1 MNVYFENSEGNKR
14 IIGENIPT
22 HKDAYKCIKDFLDD
36 HNFKSYYMRTWY
48 DGDYTVVDVGSH
60 TEFFL
65 IDGNIMECNNNDLPL

>member
-14 IIGENIPT
+14 IIGKNIPT
-22 HKDAYKCIKDFLDD
+22 HKDAYKCINEFLGN

-65 IDGNIMECNNNDLPL
+65 IDANIMECNDNDLS

>member
-1 MNVYFENSEGNKR
+1 MNVYFENSRGIRR

-22 HKDAYKCIKDFLDD
+22 HKDVYKCINEFLDD
-36 HNFKSYYMRTWY
+36 HNFKSYYMRTWF

-65 IDGNIMECNNNDLPL
+65 VDTNMMEHDSND

>member
-14 IIGENIPT
+14 IIGKNIST

-36 HNFKSYYMRTWY
+36 HDYKSYYMRTWY
-48 DGDYTVVDVGSH
+48 DGNYTIVDVGSH

-65 IDGNIMECNNNDLPL
+65 INANIMECNNNDFSL

>member
-14 IIGENIPT
+14 IIGENIST
-22 HKDAYKCIKDFLDD
+22 HEDAYKCINEFLDD

-48 DGDYTVVDVGSH
+48 DGNYTIVDVGSH

-65 IDGNIMECNNNDLPL
+65 VDTNLMRRDGND